1 MTHKGKVSCIIYGI
15 CHMMWE
21 WISVNISHQITFLQT
36 YFVVYYIIITI
47 LQFSKLMAVHYGVL
61 VLPWV
66 TGGDN
71 DAGTHQITCGTH
83 KLVKVHSSE
92 HKQ

>member
-21 WISVNISHQITFLQT
+21 GISTNISYQITFFQA

-47 LQFSKLMAVHYGVL
+47 LQFSKLMAVYYSVL

-66 TGGDN
+66 TVCDN
-71 DAGTHQITCGTH
+71 DAGTHKSTCDTH
-83 KLVKVHSSE
+83 KLFKVHSSE